1 MKTGHVTRLKQHQ
14 EYSINTLE
22 CLGEQQ
28 SLSTIQ
34 TINELG
40 N

>member
-14 EYSINTLE
+14 ECSINTSE

-34 TINELG
+34 TINESG